1 MGRVGVCW
9 QDVTNLKVFLRS
21 LVIATPYMEEWEQ
34 LHLFILNHG
43 RQTPKLGVH
52 YTILYTFTYN
62 SSHSN
67 SQSIQEN
74 RAVLNTVHKV

>member
-1 MGRVGVCW
+1 
-9 QDVTNLKVFLRS
+9 
-21 LVIATPYMEEWEQ
+21 MEEWEQ

>member
-1 MGRVGVCW
+1 
-9 QDVTNLKVFLRS
+9 
-21 LVIATPYMEEWEQ
+21 MEEWEQ

-52 YTILYTFTYN
+52 YTLLYTTFTYN

-67 SQSIQEN
+67 SQSIQEMQSS
-74 RAVLNTVHKV
+74 AKYSSQSM